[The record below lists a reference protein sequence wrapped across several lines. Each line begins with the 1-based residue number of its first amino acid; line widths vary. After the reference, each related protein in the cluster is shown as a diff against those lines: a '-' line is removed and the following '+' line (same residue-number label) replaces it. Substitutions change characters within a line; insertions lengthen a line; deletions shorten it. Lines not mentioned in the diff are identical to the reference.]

1 MLIICVMQSGLKVGD
16 MILAINTESF
26 LDISYDTVGC
36 QSSLLI
42 ANRSIWRIIFLQ
54 YRYIAT

>member
-1 MLIICVMQSGLKVGD
+1 MQSGLKVGD

-36 QSSLLI
+36 QSSL
-42 ANRSIWRIIFLQ
+42 
-54 YRYIAT
+54 